1 MSNIF
6 VLEEENLQS
15 TELELENERNK
26 HSELLVSRDKLELER
41 RSAMHDIEM
50 EQTANAKIQ
59 ELELEINEVS
69 TRVESLE
76 EKLDF
81 QSSKVRGLLH
91 SLQSRPITNPEHVLL
106 NNARINNSLANSQIV
121 IRCLLGRHISISFE
135 AMKQNDQVIGLLGEF
150 SELKKKLD
158 ETEQRAKFAELQ
170 YDINITK
177 LTKEYEKN
185 QLLLMRQPED
195 ENSNPE
201 MPVIDINGL
210 NNTIHISGNE
220 GPEISQRSMQ
230 SSLPGGGLQRQIRHR
245 RIHSGAEISTHS
257 RNNSTKM
264 VESPLKNTKRGVE
277 SQSDQIKRLEKTIS
291 DMTRKQQSSDKTLE
305 TLKRKCEILQL
316 KYDQVKKQTAKE
328 KFIGFPVKGE
338 ESNSNSI
345 SMVSFPNLMGSDPF
359 SNPGFNHDQLS
370 RNNTTSYSVAMT
382 GNENIAPPAREN
394 YRAETKSSDM
404 INSMNLLNFKDKRK
418 EEKQR
423 LQISKQD
430 PSSANNI
437 SNENSL
443 SELQPKRNKTGG
455 NPNNKNLTT
464 NSNVSQVF
472 PTLGRKS
479 ASASVQKENLNC
491 SGEYDRTGVVF
502 DSNNENEYPV
512 TMDEFFSNEKENIAD
527 RSIDENTISKPIDY
541 STNKNWK

>member
-1 MSNIF
+1 
-6 VLEEENLQS
+6 
-15 TELELENERNK
+15 
-26 HSELLVSRDKLELER
+26 
-41 RSAMHDIEM
+41 M

-76 EKLDF
+76 EKLEF
-81 QSSKVRGLLH
+81 QSSKVKGLLH
-91 SLQSRPITNPEHVLL
+91 SLQGRPIANPEQVLL
-106 NNARINNSLANSQIV
+106 GNARINNSLANSQIV
-121 IRCLLGRHISISFE
+121 IRCLLGRHIRISFE

-170 YDINITK
+170 YEINLTK

-195 ENSNPE
+195 ENTNPE
-201 MPVIDINGL
+201 MPLIDISGL

-220 GPEISQRSMQ
+220 GPEISQRSLPGGGMQ
-230 SSLPGGGLQRQIRHR
+230 NSLPGGLQRQIRHR
-245 RIHSGAEISTHS
+245 RIHSGADVPTHS

-277 SQSDQIKRLEKTIS
+277 SQSDQIKRLERTIS
-291 DMTRKQQSSDKTLE
+291 DMTRKQQNGDKTIE

-328 KFIGFPVKGE
+328 KFIGFPTKGE

-345 SMVSFPNLMGSDPF
+345 SMVSFPNMMGGGGSFSDNPF
-359 SNPGFNHDQLS
+359 YHDQLS

-382 GNENIAPPAREN
+382 NGNENIAPARDS
-394 YRAETKSSDM
+394 YRAETKSSEM

-423 LQISKQD
+423 IKLSKQQD
-430 PSSANNI
+430 PSSATNI

-443 SELQPKRNKTGG
+443 S
-455 NPNNKNLTT
+455 
-464 NSNVSQVF
+464 
-472 PTLGRKS
+472 
-479 ASASVQKENLNC
+479 
-491 SGEYDRTGVVF
+491 
-502 DSNNENEYPV
+502 
-512 TMDEFFSNEKENIAD
+512 
-527 RSIDENTISKPIDY
+527 IDISYFLYILMIFR
-541 STNKNWK
+541 